1 MSNALDNEV
10 EEALREYLEVIDMY
24 HKLVDEC
31 VSVLGPGVSRLKL
44 KLITTETLQDLR
56 ETKEKVTKARE
67 KLRETIRR
75 LHLER

>member
-10 EEALREYLEVIDMY
+10 EEALREYLEVIDRY

-31 VSVLGPGVSRLKL
+31 VSVLGPGVGRIEP
-44 KLITTETLQDLR
+44 ITTETLTDLR
-56 ETKEKVTKARE
+56 EAKEKVTKARE
-67 KLRETIRR
+67 KLMETISR